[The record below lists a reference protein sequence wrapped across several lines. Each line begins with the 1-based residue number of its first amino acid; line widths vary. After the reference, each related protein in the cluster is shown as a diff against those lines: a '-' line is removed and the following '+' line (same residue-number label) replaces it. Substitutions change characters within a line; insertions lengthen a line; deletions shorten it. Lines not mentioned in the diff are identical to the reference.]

1 MNSRDTFFTALRNE
15 WKPFL
20 TRIGFQGNGERF
32 QRVAGEVIHAI
43 ALQDSKHGGSCCVN
57 LGVHL
62 SFLPLTAGGL
72 PQAGVQVRAE
82 SCEFQWR
89 LTPPGYTDYWW
100 AYEQGIAAHLPLSM
114 LQEANSGLLERAHH
128 LARTYETIGEPAFQ
142 RLSTVDQV
150 ANLIK
155 LEDLAKEWR
164 IVPEYSF
171 LPGRA
176 GLSMARIHQHLGNKE
191 LARKFAESGLER
203 VGKARTI
210 RSELE
215 KFLEIP

>member
-1 MNSRDTFFTALRNE
+1 
-15 WKPFL
+15 
-20 TRIGFQGNGERF
+20 
-32 QRVAGEVIHAI
+32 
-43 ALQDSKHGGSCCVN
+43 
-57 LGVHL
+57 
-62 SFLPLTAGGL
+62 
-72 PQAGVQVRAE
+72 
-82 SCEFQWR
+82 
-89 LTPPGYTDYWW
+89 
-100 AYEQGIAAHLPLSM
+100 M
-114 LQEANSGLLERAHH
+114 LQEANSGPQERAHH

-142 RLSTVDQV
+142 RLATIDQI

-155 LEDLAKEWR
+155 LEDLAKDWR

-215 KFLEIP
+215 KLLEIP